1 MPYDGPYFQVQFKRC
16 HRCFILSPAAP
27 GNVKPGDFVM
37 VEGDRGEDLG
47 VVVAMAP
54 RDSPMI
60 TSIFAACASTMARGA
75 ADGTVTDHHAF
86 KKILRMASMQER
98 LELPLKLQDETDLLE
113 VCRERA
119 REMYCLPMT
128 LVDAEYQFDR
138 LKLTL
143 HYSASRRID
152 FRELVRELFAIFK
165 TRCVASFYSTIL
177 ALF

>member
-1 MPYDGPYFQVQFKRC
+1 M
-16 HRCFILSPAAP
+16 
-27 GNVKPGDFVM
+27 
-37 VEGDRGEDLG
+37 
-47 VVVAMAP
+47 VVAMAP

-152 FRELVRELFAIFK
+152 FRELVRDLFAIFK